1 MLFSKELEQ
10 AIDSRNVAKVKRLM
24 NLIGQT
30 VDCGELLSP
39 KHYLMLAIETEKVEI
54 VQSLIEAGADVNQT
68 DEDGWTPIMYATL
81 EGYFD
86 IVKIL
91 IEAGADVNSE
101 SSSGEYALYIAN
113 YSNHQEIVKY
123 LAPITDPTL
132 RECL

>member
-10 AIDSRNVAKVKRLM
+10 AIESRNVAKVKRLM

-30 VDCGELLSP
+30 VDCSELLSS

-54 VQSLIEAGADVNQT
+54 VQSLIEAGADVN
-68 DEDGWTPIMYATL
+68 
-81 EGYFD
+81 F
-86 IVKIL
+86 
-91 IEAGADVNSE
+91 E